1 MKNTISLDG
10 YSGEKLLKTLEKNLP
25 EKYNYMYMGLYG
37 SQNYHLDTE
46 DSDVDAKAI
55 VVPNLGDLINNREVS
70 KTYGRPEEGLVDVK
84 DIRIMFQQFLKMNVN
99 FLEILFTKEFAT
111 NLFFYKEVVDLR
123 VLKDDIVASDVKR
136 LAQSNFGMMK
146 GKMVKLTKPTPSTEN
161 EIKKYGYSG
170 KEACHIIRM
179 GELLEGYLERGL
191 SFGEALDTRNSDKRE
206 LMLDFKKHLYTQKD
220 AERICLEQMDRT
232 EKLVK
237 TLLDS
242 TEYTKDKTIEK
253 ELKYLEEIIIR
264 KLIKR
269 EMEEL

>member
-1 MKNTISLDG
+1 MNTKISLETF
-10 YSGEKLLKTLEKNLP
+10 SGKKLLKTLEKNLP

-55 VVPNLGDLINNREVS
+55 VVPSLGDLIESKEVS
-70 KTYGRPEEGLVDVK
+70 KTYGSPEEGLVDVK
-84 DIRIMFQQFLKMNVN
+84 DIRIMFQQFLKMNLN

-111 NLFFYKEVVDLR
+111 NLFFYNEVVDLR
-123 VLKDDIVASDVKR
+123 VLKDDIVASDIKR

-146 GKMVKLTKPTPSTEN
+146 GKMLKLTKPTPATED

-179 GELLEGYLERGL
+179 GELLEGYLKKGL
-191 SFGEALDTRNSDKRE
+191 SFGEALDTRNSDKRD
-206 LMLDFKKHLYTQKD
+206 LMLDFKKHLYSQKD
-220 AERICLEQMDRT
+220 AERICLEQMDKT

-242 TEYTKDKTIEK
+242 TEYLKDDTVEK
-253 ELKYLEEIIIR
+253 ELKYLEEKIVR
-264 KLIKR
+264 KLIKL
-269 EMEEL
+269 EMEE

>member
-1 MKNTISLDG
+1 MDKKISL
-10 YSGEKLLKTLEKNLP
+10 EAFPERQLLKTLKKNLP

-55 VVPNLGDLINNREVS
+55 VVPELRDLINNREVS
-70 KTYGRPEEGLVDVK
+70 KTYGNPEEGLVDVK
-84 DIRIMFQQFLKMNVN
+84 DVRIMFQQFLKMNVN

-111 NLFFYKEVVDLR
+111 NLFFFKEIVNLR
-123 VLKDDIVASDVKR
+123 GLRDDIVESDIKR
-136 LAQSNFGMMK
+136 FAQSNLGMMK
-146 GKMVKLTKPTPSTEN
+146 SKMVKLTKPTPATEKA
-161 EIKKYGYSG
+161 IKQYGYSG

-191 SFGEALDTRNSDKRE
+191 SFGEALDTRNSNKRE
-206 LMLDFKKHLYTQKD
+206 LMLGFKKHIYSQKD
-220 AERICLEQMDRT
+220 AERICLEQMNKT

-242 TEYTKDKTIEK
+242 TEYVKDVAVEK
-253 ELKYLEEIIIR
+253 ELKRLEEKIIK

-269 EMEEL
+269 EMEEE